1 MSESDGFSFNGGTLG
16 VNGCSDN
23 RREPKKRVREIKKL
37 TRPKPL
43 NVSLS
48 SRDSHRSTPRSI
60 SNSECENRNEP
71 VSLDTAREL
80 IKDVKSQLESLVLR
94 RNVYA
99 DQKAKDS
106 VTLEDQIW
114 NSNKRTSILFN
125 KLQQISKVQ
134 VPNQSISKK
143 VSEKRNLQVGS
154 VDLQNKSYDSLN
166 TDERCKNVIS
176 EVNEKSQVWSLSNK
190 IWPINCQIPS
200 TESLSLSLMDPLIV
214 TYSHSGLLCATKES
228 VSYASH
234 QSFTST
240 TSGYSQ
246 SPAKEKLNPGSP
258 QISKNPRGQNQ
269 HLCKDKHEALK
280 PGSNHQANK
289 TLETV
294 ENESKTESDTR
305 RRTSKM
311 FAKLKKMAAE
321 RKSDSFSETGQSDSS
336 IPQTTPDPT
345 SLQPSAQQNISD
357 EQKVISFSVSNS
369 NEPNLE
375 KTTSL
380 SSAAHPNTPNTV
392 QKPSAVLSE
401 LDIPTLDKLTYAKN
415 RLRDVKKCFNC
426 GSVEHLSTECPEPSI
441 GKFCS
446 SCGWEN
452 VTKERCRLCSG
463 KSRKQHSNGN
473 RSTVRGDYTR

>member
-106 VTLEDQIW
+106 VTLEDQ
-114 NSNKRTSILFN
+114 
-125 KLQQISKVQ
+125 
-134 VPNQSISKK
+134 
-143 VSEKRNLQVGS
+143 
-154 VDLQNKSYDSLN
+154 
-166 TDERCKNVIS
+166 
-176 EVNEKSQVWSLSNK
+176 
-190 IWPINCQIPS
+190 
-200 TESLSLSLMDPLIV
+200 
-214 TYSHSGLLCATKES
+214 
-228 VSYASH
+228 
-234 QSFTST
+234 T